1 MTKILARAALLGAV
15 AFATPACDNFAQAVT
30 SHTDV
35 LARAAGH
42 ELTVEQAAALV
53 APHERIP
60 AQPNVVDAVANL
72 WVDYTLLATA
82 VSRDSTLRNVNV
94 DLFLR
99 GPMQQQMVNK
109 LRDDVIK
116 VDSVISDEE
125 LRAEWEREQPGLEV
139 RARHIL
145 MRVPTEATPAQ
156 RDSVT
161 ALMRQIRERA
171 VKGEDF
177 AALAREH
184 SQDGSAQQGGD
195 LGFFGKDSQM
205 APPFRD
211 AALALQPG
219 QISDIVTT
227 VFGLHLIKVEER
239 KNPSFDEMKDAFR
252 AQTVQRRVAKAEEDY
267 IKGLTDPLEIE
278 VQEGAV
284 QNAKEMANRPATS
297 LRGRAASRA
306 LVRYEGGSL
315 SANELLSEMRRWEP
329 GVRGQMATAP
339 DDQVKQV
346 LEQMARNEI
355 LVEEAE
361 RKGHEMSEAEM
372 DTARLQVQ
380 QQLAT
385 AARMVGLTD
394 IQPQDGETMHQA
406 IERKVNAYLT
416 AIMTNE
422 QQIIPLG
429 VIGFALREQFGGEVF
444 DRAVDSVVVK
454 IAQTRPPAPPPAPP
468 QPTPPPADTGTRR

>member
-1 MTKILARAALLGAV
+1 MTKIVARTALLGAV

-42 ELTVEQAAALV
+42 ELTVDQAASLV

-60 AQPNVVDAVANL
+60 AQPQVVDAVANL

-82 VSRDSTLRNVNV
+82 VSRDSTLRNVSV

-109 LRDDVIK
+109 LREKVIK
-116 VDSVISDEE
+116 VDSVISDDE
-125 LRAEWEREQPGLEV
+125 LKAEFDRQQPGLEV

-145 MRVPTEATPAQ
+145 MRVPAEATPAQ
-156 RDSVT
+156 RDSVMT
-161 ALMRQIRERA
+161 LLRQLRERA

-184 SQDGSAQQGGD
+184 SQDGTAQQGGD

-205 APPFRD
+205 APPFKD

-219 QISDIVTT
+219 QVSDVVAT
-227 VFGLHLIKVEER
+227 VFGLHVIKVDER
-239 KNPSFDEMKDAFR
+239 KNPSFEEMKDAFR
-252 AQTVQRRVAKAEEDY
+252 AQTVQQRMMTAEEDY

-278 VQEGAV
+278 VQEGAA
-284 QNAKEMANRPATS
+284 QNAKEMANRPATT

-306 LVRYEGGSL
+306 LVRYSGGSL
-315 SANELLSEMRRWEP
+315 AAAELLSEMRRWDP
-329 GVRGQMATAP
+329 GIRGQMATAT
-339 DDQVKQV
+339 DDQIKQV

-361 RKGHEMSEAEM
+361 REGLQMSEAEL

-385 AARMVGLTD
+385 AARMVGLSA

-416 AIMTNE
+416 AIMNNE
-422 QQIIPLG
+422 QQVIPLG
-429 VIGFALREQFGGEVF
+429 VIGFSLREQFGGEVF

-454 IAQTRPPAPPPAPP
+454 IAQTRPPAPPAMPP
-468 QPTPPPADTGTRR
+468 QQPPMPADTGT